1 MDTSDASDD
10 ASEELET
17 HMDTSVSDT
26 LYDGDP
32 EGKVEWDLSSLGS
45 VEFEELSD

>member
-1 MDTSDASDD
+1 MMRRIALTAGGDSSA
-10 ASEELET
+10 
-17 HMDTSVSDT
+17 T